1 MRRHPQRTT
10 SLTVQPMSDAC
21 TRTRHFTCHSDTVI
35 FQHLLEKK
43 ILDGGGVLQVSCA
56 VNRTHLSPALRLR
69 CAPHPSARVELARL
83 WSLGHPVCL
92 GDPMTRLL
100 TSPYQ

>member
-1 MRRHPQRTT
+1 MHKDPPFRLPLRYSNIPTF
-10 SLTVQPMSDAC
+10 AGK
-21 TRTRHFTCHSDTVI
+21 
-35 FQHLLEKK
+35 KK

-56 VNRTHLSPALRLR
+56 VSRTHLSPALRLR

-100 TSPYQ
+100 TSLYQ